1 MGHDGD
7 LMAARLTRDE
17 IRERVG
23 ADSLEFL
30 SLEGMMR
37 AVGND
42 DGSGDGYCNACFTGH
57 YPLEVGEAQ
66 AKLSFEGVL
75 A

>member
-1 MGHDGD
+1 
-7 LMAARLTRDE
+7 
-17 IRERVG
+17 
-23 ADSLEFL
+23 
-30 SLEGMMR
+30 MR

-42 DGSGDGYCNACFTGH
+42 DGAEQGYCNACFTGR
-57 YPLEVGEAQ
+57 YPLQVDEAQ

>member
-1 MGHDGD
+1 
-7 LMAARLTRDE
+7 
-17 IRERVG
+17 
-23 ADSLEFL
+23 
-30 SLEGMMR
+30 MMR

-42 DGSGDGYCNACFTGH
+42 DGSEDGYCNACFTGR